1 MKCCDTDSTVNDGV
15 KEAMKAKDKEKLA
28 ALRGIKAVFQSS
40 AKDKGVDT
48 LSDEECIAVLR
59 KLAKQRQESVDAYV
73 QAGRDELAANE
84 KSELDVINT
93 FLPALADE
101 ATTRKWVEEAIAD
114 SGATSASMMGK
125 VMGALMKKHKGE
137 MDGTLAKTIAEDI
150 FKNGGGSGAAPT
162 AEAAPKKAKE
172 GKPPAAKEDKK
183 AAEKSEHAPAAAPA
197 APAAADEEP
206 GRMVWRQGFYLDG
219 IWQRGRYAEM
229 KGASALAAPAAAPA
243 RY

>member
-1 MKCCDTDSTVNDGV
+1 
-15 KEAMKAKDKEKLA
+15 MKAKDKEKLA

-48 LSDEECIAVLR
+48 LPDEECIAVLR
-59 KLAKQRQESVDAYV
+59 KLAKQRQESIDAYV

-93 FLPALADE
+93 FLPALANE

-150 FKNGGGSGAAPT
+150 FKNGGGSGTAPA
-162 AEAAPKKAKE
+162 AEATPRKTKE
-172 GKPPAAKEDKK
+172 DKPPAAKEETK
-183 AAEKSEHAPAAAPA
+183 AAKKSEPAPAA
-197 APAAADEEP
+197 AAADEEP

-229 KGASALAAPAAAPA
+229 KGASALAAPAATPA
-243 RY
+243 RYLRRRWAVL